1 MINLKLKL
9 GLAHSL
15 TQARKFPQ
23 KNQRN
28 LKNSVQLVSNKINKL
43 QKHSSAR
50 YVLENSCFENI

>member
-15 TQARKFPQ
+15 TQAR